1 VVIEPLAYFSIFKP
15 DTSTLHLY
23 KYEASFRVKG
33 YEVNLTL
40 SIKSISIY
48 KSKAVE
54 NMPINWQKG
63 QVRERR
69 LFSK

>member
-1 VVIEPLAYFSIFKP
+1 
-15 DTSTLHLY
+15 
-23 KYEASFRVKG
+23 VKG

-40 SIKSISIY
+40 SIKSISIN